1 MFKFKQVSPMVGA
14 IIALSTALAA
24 VLPGLAQGQESLSVE
39 RVGTPEAAP
48 VVLIPGL
55 ATPGAVWAG
64 TVEALAP
71 QMDAH
76 VVTLAGFGGSDAAAR
91 EGGVIDS
98 AVEDLV
104 AYLEAADLRESV
116 LVGHSMGAQ
125 IALQVAASA
134 PDRVRHVVVVD
145 SAPFFARLFNPAIT
159 ADQARAY
166 GTMMAAQMGSAPRE
180 QFLAV
185 SRQGLAVQSITPDGQ
200 AQVMAWM
207 EASDQA
213 TVATALGEVM
223 SADFSPVLENVDVPV
238 SVLFAWSEGMPMSAE
253 ALESV
258 YQGQYAPLDRVA
270 FHRID
275 GSRHFIMLD
284 QAEAF
289 RAVLS
294 GVIAGEED

>member
-1 MFKFKQVSPMVGA
+1 
-14 IIALSTALAA
+14 
-24 VLPGLAQGQESLSVE
+24 
-39 RVGTPEAAP
+39 
-48 VVLIPGL
+48 
-55 ATPGAVWAG
+55 
-64 TVEALAP
+64 
-71 QMDAH
+71 
-76 VVTLAGFGGSDAAAR
+76 
-91 EGGVIDS
+91 
-98 AVEDLV
+98 
-104 AYLEAADLRESV
+104 
-116 LVGHSMGAQ
+116 
-125 IALQVAASA
+125 
-134 PDRVRHVVVVD
+134 
-145 SAPFFARLFNPAIT
+145 
-159 ADQARAY
+159 
-166 GTMMAAQMGSAPRE
+166 MMAAQMGSAPRE

-284 QAEAF
+284 RAEAF